1 VDRPRD
7 LRDLAGRLT
16 DGDGPV
22 AGAAHHHALEDRLSA
37 DVRHESPALAATCLA
52 GALQA
57 ALEALDAAARVDELL
72 LARVE
77 RVALRADLDVQLGL
91 RRASLERV
99 SAGARHCR
107 EDVLGMD
114 AGFHC
119 SLKIAAACF
128 ASTLPPET
136 ITATPRPAST
146 LPARTAPAAA
156 APAGSH
162 ASFACA
168 YRNRIPSPIS
178 SSVTSTVPT
187 RSRQRERGSAP
198 ANRAARPAAL

>member
-1 VDRPRD
+1 MACHRRVDGTRD
-7 LRDLAGRLT
+7 LRDLAGRFA

-37 DVRHESPALAATCLA
+37 DVCHESSALAAAWLA

-57 ALEALDAAARVDELL
+57 ALEALDATARIHELL

-91 RRASLERV
+91 RRAGLERV
-99 SAGARHCR
+99 SAGTRHR
-107 EDVLGMD
+107 GDDVLGMD
-114 AGFHC
+114 VGFHC

-128 ASTLPPET
+128 GSTLPPET
-136 ITATPRPAST
+136 ITATFRPDST

-162 ASFACA
+162 ASLA
-168 YRNRIPSPIS
+168 
-178 SSVTSTVPT
+178 
-187 RSRQRERGSAP
+187 RE
-198 ANRAARPAAL
+198 